1 MCCGEAGYWVAR
13 ARRRDLLALIA
24 EVAADYVADESA
36 DDARRRAASILWLA
50 TRGEQGAWRA
60 KTDPGDFPAARGK
73 GHDGVRVSTDV
84 AGDFTRGW
92 AGDGESRR

>member
-60 KTDPGDFPAARGK
+60 KTDPGDFLAARVK
-73 GHDGVRVSTDV
+73 RHDAVRVSADI
-84 AGDFTRGW
+84 AADFTGVW
-92 AGDGESRR
+92 AGDGEIGR